1 MKIPSFYKNVAGKA
15 ISLKDGVN
23 KDRVVSALRDEVH
36 GFAYG
41 VVVKQLLIFSS
52 VFFVIGFLFGC
63 FVTYLLK

>member
-1 MKIPSFYKNVAGKA
+1 MKIPNFFKNVAGKA

-23 KDRVVSALRDEVH
+23 KDRVISALRDEVH

>member
-1 MKIPSFYKNVAGKA
+1 MKIPSFFKNVAGKA

-23 KDRVVSALRDEVH
+23 KDRVISAVRDEVH

-41 VVVKQLLIFSS
+41 VVVRQLLIFSS

-63 FVTYLLK
+63 FLTWMIS